1 MSCSKRLL
9 SVGIFSIVIGFVSN
23 RFGSYTMKL
32 YDENLDED
40 YKNISI
46 ALFSIGV
53 VFIFY
58 GILNIVWNGKKPMC
72 NLSYI

>member
-53 VFIFY
+53 IFIFY
-58 GILNIVWNGKKPMC
+58 GILNIVWNSKKPMC